1 MPSAVMGEISSLT
14 KNTKEFASL
23 KTTVPM
29 SFVRQWALTEKDK
42 LYWEWKVVD
51 GEMIAVVA
59 KHKPNTFTPDLKKKK
74 SRRSAE
80 ELKAEKLET
89 GRKTEIKCVPYLS
102 VSHLYYSLRRSLLLT
117 SYSFWH

>member
-1 MPSAVMGEISSLT
+1 MGEVTSLT

-51 GEMIAVVA
+51 GEMMAVVA
-59 KHKPNTFTPDLKKKK
+59 KHQPNTFTSSSKEKNPQ
-74 SRRSAE
+74 RSAE
-80 ELKAEKLET
+80 DLEAEKLGI
-89 GRKTEIKCVPYLS
+89 GRK
-102 VSHLYYSLRRSLLLT
+102 R
-117 SYSFWH
+117 

>member
-1 MPSAVMGEISSLT
+1 MSLEVIEILNAVMGEITSLT

-29 SFVRQWALTEKDK
+29 SFVRQWGLTDKDK

-59 KHKPNTFTPDLKKKK
+59 KNEPNTFTPGLKKEKK
-74 SRRSAE
+74 SRRISAE
-80 ELKAEKLET
+80 EKPET
-89 GRKTEIKCVPYLS
+89 GGKKRK
-102 VSHLYYSLRRSLLLT
+102 
-117 SYSFWH
+117 

>member
-1 MPSAVMGEISSLT
+1 MGEITSLT

-51 GEMIAVVA
+51 GEMMAVVA
-59 KHKPNTFTPDLKKKK
+59 KHQPNTFTPDLKKEKK
-74 SRRSAE
+74 SRRISAE
-80 ELKAEKLET
+80 ELEAEKLET
-89 GRKTEIKCVPYLS
+89 GGKKQK
-102 VSHLYYSLRRSLLLT
+102 
-117 SYSFWH
+117 